1 MKILFL
7 TPQRPFPPQ
16 QGTQIR
22 IFHLLKALAGPHQ
35 IDLLSFARRGEAIE
49 LTSPLRQLCGR
60 MTLLPVPRRGRARR
74 LLQFLS
80 SSLPDVARRLE
91 ANVFGTAIRQL
102 VPSGHYDV
110 IQVEGIE
117 MARYFPLIKAVSPR
131 VAIVFDNHNAEYVI
145 QERAAAVDARRPA
158 TWPGAL
164 YSMVQTR
171 RLKRYEAWACTYA
184 DTVLAV
190 SNEDAAALRRIAP
203 GVKPVVV
210 PNGVDTEYYKW
221 ERPSG
226 SGKAEMLFT
235 GTMDYRPNVDAVRW
249 FTSDILPLISSR
261 RGDARLHVVGRAPVP
276 SVARIP
282 EKRPEVVVTG
292 QVQDVR
298 PYFRQSDVFVVPMRM
313 GGGVRLKILEA
324 LAMGLPVVSTT
335 MGAEGT
341 GLVNGEEI
349 LLADTPEQF
358 ASEVLRL
365 LDSPELRERIA
376 AAGRKVAEERFD
388 WSRVTPPLLQAYEE
402 LERRRREQR

>member
-1 MKILFL
+1 
-7 TPQRPFPPQ
+7 
-16 QGTQIR
+16 
-22 IFHLLKALAGPHQ
+22 
-35 IDLLSFARRGEAIE
+35 
-49 LTSPLRQLCGR
+49 
-60 MTLLPVPRRGRARR
+60 
-74 LLQFLS
+74 
-80 SSLPDVARRLE
+80 
-91 ANVFGTAIRQL
+91 
-102 VPSGHYDV
+102 
-110 IQVEGIE
+110 
-117 MARYFPLIKAVSPR
+117 
-131 VAIVFDNHNAEYVI
+131 
-145 QERAAAVDARRPA
+145 
-158 TWPGAL
+158 
-164 YSMVQTR
+164 
-171 RLKRYEAWACTYA
+171 
-184 DTVLAV
+184 
-190 SNEDAAALRRIAP
+190 
-203 GVKPVVV
+203 
-210 PNGVDTEYYKW
+210 
-221 ERPSG
+221 
-226 SGKAEMLFT
+226 
-235 GTMDYRPNVDAVRW
+235 
-249 FTSDILPLISSR
+249 
-261 RGDARLHVVGRAPVP
+261 
-276 SVARIP
+276 VARIP